1 VYPHAGAVRSLSQA
15 SRVKYTRDSPGR
27 SSLCTSFYA
36 WKRRLKTHA
45 FAALKDLPPIHKS
58 HPQTK
63 PPETAERIT
72 VVALEHPGL
81 RAQRTDHQAD
91 NSGRY
96 RQADPTDLKTP
107 VGRVRV
113 RLPQTLGGD

>member
-1 VYPHAGAVRSLSQA
+1 M
-15 SRVKYTRDSPGR
+15 KYTRDWPGR
-27 SSLCTSFYA
+27 SSLRTRFYA
-36 WKRRLKTHA
+36 WKRRLQTHA
-45 FAALKDLPPIHKS
+45 FAGLKDLPPIHES
-58 HPQTK
+58 HPQTT

-72 VVALEHPGL
+72 ALALEHPGL

-96 RQADPTDLKTP
+96 CQADPTDLETP